1 MSHGEP
7 KPWLTGSD
15 SEETILNGRY
25 VLKEALFSEKGKS
38 IFAGFHQYTQRDVRV
53 FRYDMGIYD
62 RDILKMRAKALGDFS
77 RFSTLCS
84 VIDTMETADF
94 FYIILE
100 EPKGESLGIYCKQKE
115 KMPQEQLVEKLLIL
129 LSCFQ
134 KLETAGI
141 ADLLLQEVFVSK
153 NGDFS
158 ILPAFESRQKGSGDY
173 CYDICEIF

>member
-62 RDILKMRAKALGDFS
+62 RDILKMRAKAFGDFS

-115 KMPQEQLVEKLLIL
+115 KMPQEQLCLLYT
-129 LSCFQ
+129 SPSPR
-134 KLETAGI
+134 
-141 ADLLLQEVFVSK
+141 DS
-153 NGDFS
+153 
-158 ILPAFESRQKGSGDY
+158 
-173 CYDICEIF
+173 

>member
-84 VIDTMETADF
+84 VIDTMETAD
-94 FYIILE
+94 
-100 EPKGESLGIYCKQKE
+100 LGNGRKE
-115 KMPQEQLVEKLLIL
+115 RTGK
-129 LSCFQ
+129 
-134 KLETAGI
+134 
-141 ADLLLQEVFVSK
+141 
-153 NGDFS
+153 
-158 ILPAFESRQKGSGDY
+158 
-173 CYDICEIF
+173 